1 MLCQLLHL
9 LPQFG
14 LHLLDLFRFLSSCS
28 HACIFLSHDLL
39 VEGELVHHGLEVAGL
54 EYLLVR
60 ASVGISIFEK
70 SLCAVFVFWH
80 VTTPGEHAHSKLAK
94 DPTGSFLKELIDW
107 VDEKLDRLAT
117 RFGCFELLGYDALIV
132 FHLLHFLIR

>member
-94 DPTGSFLKELIDW
+94 DPTGSYHSSTTQGIFR
-107 VDEKLDRLAT
+107 DRIST
-117 RFGCFELLGYDALIV
+117 NC
-132 FHLLHFLIR
+132 FHLLFSRSL